1 MSLFRPYKYKARPDL
16 PSDAPVKHG
25 FFLFFELFF
34 RKFWRFI
41 TLNIYYFLVTLPMLI
56 LVYFTI
62 NGYFAD
68 QLVSESGEFIDMLPG
83 IGIFASVVSYIPTF
97 LHMPLVIISVILYG
111 PATMGLTYIFR
122 NFAREEHAWMSD
134 FVSRGWANFKQGL
147 FFGLLDVIVVYLL
160 ANGILAGFSIGTGE
174 FAAVSAVILKTLSV
188 IALIVYLFMR
198 HYFYM
203 IAVSV
208 NLSVF
213 AILKN
218 SWYFVVLGFWRNL
231 WAGFVCLLLTV
242 LCFFTLPLVSL
253 IAAPFLYYSLT
264 GFVVVFTCYPVVKKY
279 IIVPALEQEAAARGE
294 TVQKD
299 EPAEISKTSETVEKN
314 ENDTL

>member
-16 PSDAPVKHG
+16 ASDAPVKHG

-56 LVYFTI
+56 MVYFMI

-68 QLVSESGEFIDMLPG
+68 QLITESGEFMDMLPG
-83 IGIFASVVSYIPTF
+83 IGIFASIVSYIPTF
-97 LHMPLVIISVILYG
+97 LHTPLVILSMILYG
-111 PATMGLTYIFR
+111 PATMGITYIYR

-147 FFGLLDVIVVYLL
+147 FFGILDIIVVWLL
-160 ANGILAGFSIGTGE
+160 ANGILGDFSFGM
-174 FAAVSAVILKTLSV
+174 AAFGIIVKTLSV

-203 IAVSV
+203 IAVTV
-208 NLSVF
+208 NLSCF

-231 WAGFVCLLLTV
+231 WAGFVCLLALV
-242 LCFFTLPLVSL
+242 VCFFTLPLISL
-253 IAAPFLYYSLT
+253 ITLPFLFYSFT
-264 GFVVVFTCYPVVKKY
+264 GFAVVFTCYPVVKKY
-279 IIVPALEQEAAARGE
+279 IIVPALEQEAAAKGE
-294 TVQKD
+294 NVAIET
-299 EPAEISKTSETVEKN
+299 ENESIEAEETVE
-314 ENDTL
+314 EN

>member
-1 MSLFRPYKYKARPDL
+1 MSLFRPYKYKSRPDL
-16 PSDAPVKHG
+16 ESNAPVKHG

-34 RKFWRFI
+34 RKIWRFI

-56 LVYFTI
+56 MVYFTI

-68 QLVSESGEFIDMLPG
+68 QLISESGEFLDMLPG
-83 IGIFASVVSYIPTF
+83 IGIFASVVSFIPQF
-97 LHMPLVIISVILYG
+97 LHTPLLILSMILYG

-134 FVSRGWANFKQGL
+134 FVSRALSNFKQGL
-147 FFGLLDVIVVYLL
+147 FFGILDIVVVWLL
-160 ANGILAGFSIGTGE
+160 ANGILGDFT
-174 FAAVSAVILKTLSV
+174 FNVAAFGIVVKTLSV

-198 HYFYM
+198 HYFYT
-203 IAVSV
+203 IAVTV
-208 NLSVF
+208 NLSCF

-231 WAGFVCLLLTV
+231 WAGFVCLLALV
-242 LCFFTLPLVSL
+242 VCFFTLPLISL
-253 IAAPFLYYSLT
+253 ITLPLLFYSFT
-264 GFVVVFTCYPVVKKY
+264 GFAVVFTCYPVVKKY

-294 TVQKD
+294 TVAI
-299 EPAEISKTSETVEKN
+299 EAENETVETEEPEEDN
-314 ENDTL
+314 

>member
-16 PSDAPVKHG
+16 ASDAPVKHG

-56 LVYFTI
+56 MVYFMI

-68 QLVSESGEFIDMLPG
+68 QLVTESGEFMDMLPG
-83 IGIFASVVSYIPTF
+83 IGIFASIVSYIPTF
-97 LHMPLVIISVILYG
+97 LHAPLVILSIILYG
-111 PATMGLTYIFR
+111 PATMGITYIYR

-147 FFGLLDVIVVYLL
+147 FFGILDVVVVWLL
-160 ANGILAGFSIGTGE
+160 ANGILGDFNFGM
-174 FAAVSAVILKTLSV
+174 AAFGIVVKTLSV

-203 IAVSV
+203 IAVTV
-208 NLSVF
+208 NLNCF

-231 WAGFVCLLLTV
+231 WAGFVCLLALV
-242 LCFFTLPLVSL
+242 VCFFTLPLISL
-253 IAAPFLYYSLT
+253 VTLPFLFYSFT
-264 GFVVVFTCYPVVKKY
+264 GFAVVFTCYPVVKKY
-279 IIVPALEQEAAARGE
+279 IIVPALEQEAAAKGE
-294 TVQKD
+294 TVAIEED
-299 EPAEISKTSETVEKN
+299 ETMEAEETEE
-314 ENDTL
+314 EN

>member
-1 MSLFRPYKYKARPDL
+1 MSLFKPYKYKARPDL
-16 PSDAPVKHG
+16 ESNAPVKHG

-56 LVYFTI
+56 MVYFTV

-68 QLVSESGEFIDMLPG
+68 QLISESGEFMDMLPG
-83 IGIFASVVSYIPTF
+83 IGIFASIVSYIPQF
-97 LHMPLVIISVILYG
+97 LHTPLLILSMILYG

-134 FVSRGWANFKQGL
+134 FVSRGLSNFKQGL
-147 FFGLLDVIVVYLL
+147 FFGILDIVVVWLL
-160 ANGILAGFSIGTGE
+160 ANGILGD
-174 FAAVSAVILKTLSV
+174 FAFNVAAFGIVVKTLSV

-198 HYFYM
+198 HYFYT
-203 IAVSV
+203 IAVTV
-208 NLSVF
+208 NLSCF

-231 WAGFVCLLLTV
+231 WAGFVCLLALV
-242 LCFFTLPLVSL
+242 VCFFTLPLVSL
-253 IAAPFLYYSLT
+253 ITLPLLFYSFS
-264 GFVVVFTCYPVVKKY
+264 GFAVVFTCYPVVKKY
-279 IIVPALEQEAAARGE
+279 IIVPALEQEAAAKGE
-294 TVQKD
+294 TVAI
-299 EPAEISKTSETVEKN
+299 EAENEEIEAEETEE
-314 ENDTL
+314 EN

>member
-16 PSDAPVKHG
+16 ASDAPVKHG

-56 LVYFTI
+56 MVYFMI

-68 QLVSESGEFIDMLPG
+68 QLVTESGEFMDMLPG
-83 IGIFASVVSYIPTF
+83 IGIFASIVSYIPAF
-97 LHMPLVIISVILYG
+97 LHTPLVILSMILYG
-111 PATMGLTYIFR
+111 PATMGITYIYR

-147 FFGLLDVIVVYLL
+147 FFGILDIIVVWLL
-160 ANGILAGFSIGTGE
+160 ANGILGDFSFGM
-174 FAAVSAVILKTLSV
+174 AAFGIVVKTLSV

-203 IAVSV
+203 IAVTV
-208 NLSVF
+208 NLSCF

-231 WAGFVCLLLTV
+231 WAGFVCLLALV
-242 LCFFTLPLVSL
+242 VCFFTLPLISL
-253 IAAPFLYYSLT
+253 IALPFLFYSFT
-264 GFVVVFTCYPVVKKY
+264 GFAVVFTCYPVVKKY
-279 IIVPALEQEAAARGE
+279 IIVPALEQEAAAKGE
-294 TVQKD
+294 TVNY
-299 EPAEISKTSETVEKN
+299 EIENGNIEAEEAEEDN
-314 ENDTL
+314 

>member
-1 MSLFRPYKYKARPDL
+1 MSLFRPYKFKSRPDL
-16 PSDAPVKHG
+16 AADAPVKHG

-41 TLNIYYFLVTLPMLI
+41 TLNIYYFLVTLPMLVM
-56 LVYFTI
+56 VYFTI

-68 QLVSESGEFIDMLPG
+68 QLVNEAGEFVDMLPG
-83 IGIFASVVSYIPTF
+83 IGIFASLAASIPG
-97 LHMPLVIISVILYG
+97 PLQTVLLILSMILYG

-122 NFAREEHAWMSD
+122 NFARQEHAWMSD
-134 FVSRGWANFKQGL
+134 FVSRGLSNFKQGL
-147 FFGLLDVIVVYLL
+147 FFGLLDIIVVYLL
-160 ANGILAGFSIGTGE
+160 ANGIVADISIGTGQV
-174 FAAVSAVILKTLSV
+174 AAVSGIILTTLSV
-188 IALIVYLFMR
+188 IALIVYMFMR

-213 AILKN
+213 SILKN

-231 WAGFVCLLLTV
+231 WAGFICLV
-242 LCFFTLPLVSL
+242 LIVACFFTLPLVSFITL
-253 IAAPFLYYSLT
+253 PFLFYSLT

-279 IIVPALEQEAAARGE
+279 LIVPALEREAAEKGE
-294 TVQKD
+294 IVEAVAEEKETKD
-299 EPAEISKTSETVEKN
+299 N
-314 ENDTL
+314 EEEL

>member
-16 PSDAPVKHG
+16 ASDAPVKHG

-41 TLNIYYFLVTLPMLI
+41 TLNIYYFLVTLPMLVM
-56 LVYFTI
+56 VYFMI

-68 QLVSESGEFIDMLPG
+68 QLISESGEFMDMLPG
-83 IGIFASVVSYIPTF
+83 IGIFASIVSSIPGF
-97 LHMPLVIISVILYG
+97 LHTPLVILSIVLYG
-111 PATMGLTYIFR
+111 PATMGVTYIYR

-134 FVSRGWANFKQGL
+134 FVSRGWANFRQGL
-147 FFGLLDVIVVYLL
+147 FFGILDVIVVWLL
-160 ANGILAGFSIGTGE
+160 ANGILGDFTFGM
-174 FAAVSAVILKTLSV
+174 AAFGIVVKTLSV

-203 IAVSV
+203 IAVTV
-208 NLSVF
+208 NLSCF

-231 WAGFVCLLLTV
+231 WAGFVCLLAIV
-242 LCFFTLPLVSL
+242 VCFFTLPLISL
-253 IAAPFLYYSLT
+253 ITLPFLFYSFT
-264 GFVVVFTCYPVVKKY
+264 GFAVVFTCYPVVKKY
-279 IIVPALEQEAAARGE
+279 IIVPALEQEAAAKGE
-294 TVQKD
+294 TVNY
-299 EPAEISKTSETVEKN
+299 EIENGNIEAEEAEEDN
-314 ENDTL
+314 